1 MSIVIKPMETD
12 SEIKGKAY
20 VHWQSWQEAYPGIVA
35 QSYLDKLTLE
45 KCESIA
51 YKWLDN
57 ILVAKDDDQVV
68 GFVGFGKYRN
78 DELPNAGEVFSLY
91 VLSTY
96 YGRGIGY
103 RLMQEA
109 LKRLTNYPKV
119 AVWVLKDNQRAIHFY
134 ERCGYRFDGREE
146 TILLDSPV
154 TEVRMNL
161 EKELND

>member
-20 VHWQSWQEAYPGIVA
+20 VHWKSWQEAYPGIVA

-51 YKWLDN
+51 YKGLDN

-78 DELPNAGEVFSLY
+78 DELPSAGEVFSLY
-91 VLSTY
+91 VLSAY

-109 LKRLTNYPKV
+109 LKRLTDYPQV

-146 TILLDSPV
+146 TILLDTPV
-154 TEVRMNL
+154 TEVRMIL
-161 EKELND
+161 EK